1 MILARQ
7 SSAEESELGK
17 TREGLPFSI
26 TGDTD
31 ILTPLRLST
40 SGEVCFSFL
49 REKCLGKDAIEMQ
62 GTITEVLPDTNFRV
76 ELENGHKVL
85 AYISGRMRK
94 NYIRILE
101 GDRVTVELSPYD
113 LQRGRITYRF
123 K

>member
-1 MILARQ
+1 M
-7 SSAEESELGK
+7 AE
-17 TREGLPFSI
+17 
-26 TGDTD
+26 D
-31 ILTPLRLST
+31 
-40 SGEVCFSFL
+40 V
-49 REKCLGKDAIEMQ
+49 IEMQ

-76 ELENGHKVL
+76 KLENEHEVL

-113 LQRGRITYRF
+113 LHRGRITYRF